1 MRPAPMPTPDSPPAL
16 DRRSLRPDCTN
27 CFALCCTALAF
38 SRSADFAVDKPAG
51 TPCRNLASDF
61 SCTIH
66 EALRPRGF
74 RGCTV
79 FDCFGAGQHV
89 SQGLFGGISWAA
101 EAGSRRD
108 MFTAFNSAR
117 QLHEMLWYLEEAQ
130 HRTFDPEARHRAGR
144 LRTTIE
150 AAMGA
155 GVQRLLAFDV
165 KEVHASVRAVLIEI
179 SEEVRMSYSAIGW
192 EHLDAGLV
200 PGADLIG
207 KNLRSR
213 RLCGADLRGACLI
226 AADLRFSD
234 LSGVD
239 LLGADLRD
247 ARLDRA
253 DLSRSLYLTQSQL
266 DAAGGSRAT
275 RLPAGL
281 FLPAHWEGS

>member
-1 MRPAPMPTPDSPPAL
+1 MRPAPMPTSDSAPVL

-89 SQGLFGGISWAA
+89 SQELFGGISWAA
-101 EAGSRRD
+101 DPESGKD
-108 MFTAFNSAR
+108 MFAAFNTTR
-117 QLHEMLWYLEEAQ
+117 QLHEMLWYLIEAEG
-130 HRTFDPEARHRAGR
+130 RTFDPEARQRAGR
-144 LRTTIE
+144 LRMMIE
-150 AAMGA
+150 AALGG
-155 GVQRLLAFDV
+155 GVQRILEMDV
-165 KEVHASVRAVLIEI
+165 EEVHAGVRAFLIHI
-179 SEEVRMSYSAIGW
+179 SEEARMSYSATGH
-192 EHLDAGLV
+192 EHLDAELV

-207 KNLRSR
+207 RNLRSR
-213 RLCGADLRGACLI
+213 RLCGADLRGAFLI

-247 ARLDRA
+247 ARLDGA
-253 DLSRSLYLTQSQL
+253 DLSRSLYLTQGQL

-275 RLPAGL
+275 CLPADL
-281 FLPAHWEGS
+281 KLPAHWQGS